1 MFDGDQTEIIEEIA
15 SDLKGSPVD
24 HQQFFKD
31 TSKYK
36 TFAYTLVNSS
46 TQLVLN
52 ESLDGYYMKHWD
64 EWLWSV
70 DELKAI
76 TPDINWDKIFMGVL
90 GRSNI
95 KEKILINIKFIK
107 NLNNIIK
114 QMDKRLVFLYTI
126 NTLCCKKI

>member
-1 MFDGDQTEIIEEIA
+1 M
-15 SDLKGSPVD
+15 D
-24 HQQFFKD
+24 HQQFLKD
-31 TSKYK
+31 TSNSQ

-52 ESLDGYYMKHWD
+52 ESLDEYYMKHWD

-95 KEKILINIKFIK
+95 KEKILINDIKFIK

-114 QMDKRLVFLYTI
+114 QMDKRLVFLCTI
-126 NTLCCKKI
+126 NDQKF

>member
-1 MFDGDQTEIIEEIA
+1 MFDSDQTKIVEEIA

-24 HQQFFKD
+24 HQQFLKD
-31 TSKYK
+31 TSNSQ

-52 ESLDGYYMKHWD
+52 ESLDEYYMKHWD

-95 KEKILINIKFIK
+95 KEKILINDIKFIK

-114 QMDKRLVFLYTI
+114 QMDKRLVFLWII
-126 NTLCCKKI
+126 NDQKF